1 MILHARRLIFFHN
14 PKAAGTS
21 MENVI
26 YGKRWDPY
34 QFDPEL
40 FVGWHEQYGF
50 SQHATYA
57 HMLDFYDEPRIGHY
71 YKFCFVRNPWD
82 RVVSAFNYSIAAGE
96 ISGDNF
102 GEFVDGYYEL
112 VTTNSYRPGHHA
124 TPQTDYIFHDGRQI
138 VDFIGR
144 YERLFEEWKFIADM
158 FEFPPLPIHNR
169 SKQRPAYQNYYNDRT
184 KQRVSEMYAKDI
196 EFFDYTF

>member
-138 VDFIGR
+138 VDLSDVLNVCLKSGNS
-144 YERLFEEWKFIADM
+144 
-158 FEFPPLPIHNR
+158 LPICSNFH
-169 SKQRPAYQNYYNDRT
+169 PYQFTIDRNNDQLT
-184 KQRVSEMYAKDI
+184 KTTTTTGQNNGSQKCMQKI
-196 EFFDYTF
+196 